1 MAGPSLP
8 FELCKDEVNDLDKI
22 VLREPRGCF
31 AEKRSGIADR
41 RLLEFVV
48 STVALIFNFLV
59 SIALLPP
66 PTRSSPSF
74 PTDVPD
80 FTSAAALQ
88 ATTAAAAPQSSDL
101 DATSASAPPLPTQ
114 SVTSFPTMTE
124 VPHLT
129 SAAVLPCAACRF
141 RHQKCTEDCLFAPFF
156 PASEDGKF
164 QKVRRLFKLS
174 AIQEILESLLPHK
187 RPVCMATIIY
197 ESEVHAAC
205 PNTGCLDI
213 ILWLHNEIDRKA
225 AYLAFRRQHL
235 SVVAPPRIG
244 AGDVNEEA
252 EAEEKSQ

>member
-31 AEKRSGIADR
+31 AE
-41 RLLEFVV
+41 
-48 STVALIFNFLV
+48 
-59 SIALLPP
+59 PP